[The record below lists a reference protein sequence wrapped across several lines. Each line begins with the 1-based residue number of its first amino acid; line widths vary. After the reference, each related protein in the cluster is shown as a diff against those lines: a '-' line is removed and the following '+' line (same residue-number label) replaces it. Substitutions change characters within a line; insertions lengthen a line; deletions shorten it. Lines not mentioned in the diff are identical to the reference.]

1 MDTARSGVLVTTD
14 IPTTQFILDLNEKT
28 KKEFVIEQLD
38 ETHLF
43 VDALFVDF
51 IKAKLHQHME
61 EVVFTPRRSA
71 APRRGIPPNDNTPSA
86 PTRRTR
92 GRGGRRRRSG
102 TLQGCRPRIIA
113 ASRLTALRARLAQAP
128 LAQRTRIR
136 TTPAGGA
143 TAPALVVIVIGTLDT

>member
-38 ETHLF
+38 ATHLF

-61 EVVFTPRRSA
+61 DVVFTP
-71 APRRGIPPNDNTPSA
+71 
-86 PTRRTR
+86 
-92 GRGGRRRRSG
+92 
-102 TLQGCRPRIIA
+102 
-113 ASRLTALRARLAQAP
+113 
-128 LAQRTRIR
+128 
-136 TTPAGGA
+136 A
-143 TAPALVVIVIGTLDT
+143 T